1 MMRCIFLY
9 LSIWKENLQILKPR
23 AHFAFCNE
31 VQFFIYLCFH
41 MLSISEVFFFFPC
54 NSSGLTLERILRSSS
69 RYKKAKLTV
78 SQSQLEDTE
87 NEPVDFVPDS
97 QANPWSPYC
106 LVLSVFLLD
115 FLLFSRT
122 WPAGTSILFW
132 IFSRFLFFF
141 GKKARHLAMQSFWSC
156 FLPYGHGSTS
166 KEKIEV

>member
-9 LSIWKENLQILKPR
+9 FSIWKENLQILKPR

-31 VQFFIYLCFH
+31 VLFYIIFVSTCSVSLK
-41 MLSISEVFFFFPC
+41 FFFCSC
-54 NSSGLTLERILRSSS
+54 NSSGLTLEKILRSSS
-69 RYKKAKLTV
+69 RYKKAKLTA

-106 LVLSVFLLD
+106 LVLSVFLLE
-115 FLLFSRT
+115 FLLFSWT

-132 IFSRFLFFF
+132 IFSRSPFFF
-141 GKKARHLAMQSFWSC
+141 GKKARHLAIQSLWSC
-156 FLPYGHGSTS
+156 FLPYGRGRTS